1 MLGVTGIFA
10 VAGIFKTIAGVPAVI
25 NDPNDASAPAVV
37 HFPAIAGFPSN
48 ESASAITDFTI
59 VYDIPSVAGGVVGSS
74 LLFLVLL
81 LLLASLQLLAVLTL
95 LQRPCYC
102 RRPCWR
108 PYCCLRLRYCWQK
121 PGISG
126 VANFPADT
134 CEPNIGAV
142 KYQTYQT
149 IGLLLLH

>member
-37 HFPAIAGFPSN
+37 HFPAIAGFPSD

-59 VYDIPSVAGGVVGSS
+59 VYDISCVAGGVVGSS

-81 LLLASLQLLAVLTL
+81 LLLASLLLLAVLIL
-95 LQRPCYC
+95 LPGVPAVVSVHSVASVPAVELSAYYYC
-102 RRPCWR
+102 TD
-108 PYCCLRLRYCWQK
+108 K
-121 PGISG
+121 
-126 VANFPADT
+126 
-134 CEPNIGAV
+134 
-142 KYQTYQT
+142 
-149 IGLLLLH
+149 